1 MGLAQKEAQELY
13 EAGEKK
19 FLGTD
24 ESVFIR

>member
-1 MGLAQKEAQELY
+1 MSLAQKEAQELY

-19 FLGTD
+19 FFGTE